1 MIKNTAALRK
11 MLVKEQLVA
20 RGIKDPRV
28 LAAMSM
34 VPRELFVPEHLYD
47 EAYEDRPLPI
57 GASQTI
63 SQPYIVAFMVEAL
76 CLQGGEKILEVG
88 AGSGY
93 AAAVLSK
100 IANEV
105 FTIERIP
112 RLVRLAA
119 DNLAASGCENVR
131 VRHGD
136 GSQGWIEEAPFDAI
150 LVSAGA
156 PSVPTVLIQQLK
168 IGGHIVVPVGQDLS
182 CQELVRITR
191 IADQE
196 FEREDIAPVRF
207 VPLIG
212 EDGWAN
218 SIRD

>member
-11 MLVKEQLVA
+11 ALVKQQLEA

-28 LAAMSM
+28 LAAMSTI
-34 VPRELFVPEHLYD
+34 PRELFVPEHLHD

-57 GASQTI
+57 GANQTI
-63 SQPYIVAFMVEAL
+63 SQPYIVAFMIEAL

-93 AAAVLSK
+93 AAAVLSR
-100 IANEV
+100 IANDV

-112 RLVRLAA
+112 RLVTLAT
-119 DNLAASGCENVR
+119 DNLAASGCKNVR
-131 VRHGD
+131 VRQGD

-168 IGGHIVVPVGQDLS
+168 IGGRIVVPVGQDLS

-191 IADQE
+191 TCDQE

-218 SIRD
+218 NIRD